1 MAIVEMKHLTLLAPK
16 ADRDRLLR
24 ALQKM
29 NCVEI
34 SPPQEENAAY
44 GETDSAGAQE
54 TGEEMK
60 RIEWALSQL
69 SKFDKSQKPL
79 FGTFEE
85 IPQER
90 AAAVLADEKHY
101 WHTVETME
109 GFERRRG
116 ELKGIEARAQAG
128 IEQYEPWEGL
138 GQAPDRALALG
149 RQMIYLAGSIPGRN
163 ADKLREAFDALQIAA
178 FDIVGSTRD
187 SALIVAAIHRSVEKE
202 ARAALEQADFSQ
214 ESFSALRDRPPAE
227 YVQELKKR
235 IAQANAERDQMQK
248 DLAGFAGDIEGLKIL
263 YEILDQQKRRQ
274 EAAGRFAVTESTFL
288 AEGWVPAES
297 AEKVEKKIRK
307 LSPVAAMELRDP
319 LDEEQPP
326 VQLHNNKFASA
337 FEPVVEGY
345 SLPDYRGI
353 DPTAVMAPF
362 YACLFGMMLS
372 DAGYGLVMAL
382 LIPVFMKVKHI
393 KFKDAKLLYLLTY
406 GGIATIVWGLVYN
419 TVFGFNPLP
428 EKLWL
433 LDAVNNSLPVM
444 GVCIG
449 VGALHLFAGLGVG
462 AYMNFKRGKPLA
474 ALADQIAWC
483 TLICGLGMLL
493 LEQTKKIGQIL
504 AIASVVI
511 ILLFTKRGEKNPFK
525 RILGGLSALYGISGW
540 VSDLLSYMRLFGMGL
555 ATGVIGMVFNQ
566 LIGMIWGAGIIGKII
581 GAVLFVGCHAFNLGI
596 NALGAYVH
604 SCRLQYIEFF
614 GKFYEDG
621 GRPFAPLGVKPK
633 YVSIQPGEAEK

>member
-54 TGEEMK
+54 TGEQMK

-138 GQAPDRALALG
+138 GQAPDRALAPG

-178 FDIVGSTRD
+178 FDIAGSTRD

-248 DLAGFAGDIEGLKIL
+248 DLAGFAGDIEGLKSSTSRSAA
-263 YEILDQQKRRQ
+263 RR
-274 EAAGRFAVTESTFL
+274 
-288 AEGWVPAES
+288 
-297 AEKVEKKIRK
+297 
-307 LSPVAAMELRDP
+307 
-319 LDEEQPP
+319 PP
-326 VQLHNNKFASA
+326 
-337 FEPVVEGY
+337 
-345 SLPDYRGI
+345 
-353 DPTAVMAPF
+353 
-362 YACLFGMMLS
+362 
-372 DAGYGLVMAL
+372 
-382 LIPVFMKVKHI
+382 
-393 KFKDAKLLYLLTY
+393 
-406 GGIATIVWGLVYN
+406 
-419 TVFGFNPLP
+419 
-428 EKLWL
+428 
-433 LDAVNNSLPVM
+433 
-444 GVCIG
+444 
-449 VGALHLFAGLGVG
+449 GAL
-462 AYMNFKRGKPLA
+462 P
-474 ALADQIAWC
+474 
-483 TLICGLGMLL
+483 
-493 LEQTKKIGQIL
+493 
-504 AIASVVI
+504 
-511 ILLFTKRGEKNPFK
+511 
-525 RILGGLSALYGISGW
+525 
-540 VSDLLSYMRLFGMGL
+540 
-555 ATGVIGMVFNQ
+555 
-566 LIGMIWGAGIIGKII
+566 
-581 GAVLFVGCHAFNLGI
+581 
-596 NALGAYVH
+596 
-604 SCRLQYIEFF
+604 
-614 GKFYEDG
+614 
-621 GRPFAPLGVKPK
+621 
-633 YVSIQPGEAEK
+633 